1 MILTVNTNH
10 TCIEPQPQPP
20 CQAKLP
26 SWKSSRKALSSGE
39 ASARLACSSLLR
51 NWDLCNPGK
60 PLRAVSW
67 QTLHRSPEEEAE
79 PAEFRENESK
89 NANERVQRKAM
100 KSYHIKWII
109 NDQCVNEWIIASTV
123 SANMGQNFNIPT
135 NPMANKSRQSRLWA
149 LPWACWLSKCFTILS
164 TVHVIG
170 SPLTI
175 INDQWSMRVLMV
187 ARPEPPSKSFFWSG
201 GNSLMTTL
209 QCSIFAKN
217 WKTMKKMK
225 NVPGRRQEILTC
237 PGETRGQGQVQSKY
251 PSTMIIY
258 SMVEANKPF
267 PIANTNVQCHAK
279 IRLSSQVSTSHRV
292 CV

>member
-39 ASARLACSSLLR
+39 ASPRLACSSLLR

-217 WKTMKKMK
+217 WKTMKKNEKRTRQASGNSDMS
-225 NVPGRRQEILTC
+225 RRDTWPRPSTI
-237 PGETRGQGQVQSKY
+237 QVSKY
-251 PSTMIIY
+251 NDNLFNGGSKQAFSHCQY
-258 SMVEANKPF
+258 
-267 PIANTNVQCHAK
+267 QCPMP
-279 IRLSSQVSTSHRV
+279 RQN
-292 CV
+292 